1 MHQITEHRF
10 IKATFESLVDWR
22 AHTDFLQCNPSFWK
36 GKGRF
41 DCVFIDTGSQPYFAK
56 LLFVFTYQ
64 VKASEDA
71 VIPSGEAEVTIP
83 MALIQPFKEITLAQ
97 KKDKD
102 LGLHRLQETPL
113 TKAIFVPARS
123 FIRGAYIVPE
133 DLTKKFSLAVDVVD
147 TDMFL
152 RICRMYP
159 EL

>member
-1 MHQITEHRF
+1 
-10 IKATFESLVDWR
+10 
-22 AHTDFLQCNPSFWK
+22 
-36 GKGRF
+36 
-41 DCVFIDTGSQPYFAK
+41 
-56 LLFVFTYQ
+56 

-83 MALIQPFKEITLAQ
+83 MALIQPFKKITPAW

-102 LGLHRLQETPL
+102 LGLDRLQETPP
-113 TKAIFVPARS
+113 TKAIFVPAWS
-123 FIRGAYIVPE
+123 FIHGAYIVPE

-152 RICRMYP
+152 RIRRMYP

>member
-1 MHQITEHRF
+1 

-22 AHTDFLQCNPSFWK
+22 AHTNLLRCNPSFWK

-71 VIPSGEAEVTIP
+71 VIPSGEAE
-83 MALIQPFKEITLAQ
+83 ITPAW
-97 KKDKD
+97 KNDKD

-113 TKAIFVPARS
+113 TKAIFVPAWS
-123 FIRGAYIVPE
+123 FIHGAYIFPE
-133 DLTKKFSLAVDVVD
+133 
-147 TDMFL
+147 
-152 RICRMYP
+152 
-159 EL
+159 